1 MTGFRKFLVTCVLG
15 VASIMTPAA
24 PALAMPQAVPTTTVN
39 AGSDVQLVDHR
50 RGHYR
55 RHYDRH
61 YYDRYHRRHYRPR
74 YYRPGF
80 GVYIAPRPIY
90 RERYVRR
97 GGSHV
102 SWCLARYRSY
112 NPATNR
118 FLSYGGVYKVCRSP
132 YR

>member
-1 MTGFRKFLVTCVLG
+1 MTRFRNFVVSCALG
-15 VASIMTPAA
+15 VATMMTPAA
-24 PALAMPQAVPTTTVN
+24 PVLAMPQAVPSTAVS

-50 RGHYR
+50 RGHR
-55 RHYDRH
+55 RHYYNRH
-61 YYDRYHRRHYRPR
+61 HRPYYGHRRH
-74 YYRPGF
+74 YRPGF

-97 GGSHV
+97 GSSHV
-102 SWCLARYRSY
+102 NWCLARYRSY

-118 FLSYGGVYKVCRSP
+118 FLSYGGVYKICRSP